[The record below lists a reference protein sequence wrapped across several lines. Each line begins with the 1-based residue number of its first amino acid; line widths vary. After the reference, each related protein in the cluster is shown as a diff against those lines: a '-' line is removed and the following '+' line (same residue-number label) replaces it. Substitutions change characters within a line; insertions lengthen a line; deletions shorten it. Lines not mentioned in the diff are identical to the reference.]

1 MHDLDRIQMESFEY
15 EFEAENENE
24 AGVFGEAETET
35 LAAELME
42 VQSEAEL
49 EQFLGNLIKKA
60 GQAVG
65 SFVRSP
71 VGQALGG
78 ALKSAVKQG
87 LPTVGSA
94 LGGMIGGAQGAKIGG
109 QLGSFASGQINEME
123 MEMETAKDIVRMAG
137 NAVKNAAAAPAG
149 SNPVAIA
156 KAAVAQAVKSLPA
169 ATARGGAQGRWI
181 RRGNRIVLLGV

>member
-15 EFEAENENE
+15 EFEGEAQNE
-24 AGVFGEAETET
+24 AEVFGEAEMEA
-35 LAAELME
+35 LATELME

-49 EQFLGNLIKKA
+49 EQFLGSLIKKA
-60 GQAVG
+60 GSAIG
-65 SFVRSP
+65 SFVKSP

-78 ALKSAVKQG
+78 VLKSAVKRG

-123 MEMETAKDIVRMAG
+123 MEMETAKDLVRMAA

-149 SNPVAIA
+149 SNPVAVA
-156 KAAVAQAVKSLPA
+156 KAAVAQAIKSLPTA
-169 ATARGGAQGRWI
+169 AVRGSAQGRWV
-181 RRGNRIVLLGV
+181 RRGNRIVLFGV

>member
-15 EFEAENENE
+15 EFEAENENENE

-42 VQSEAEL
+42 VQNEAEL
-49 EQFLGNLIKKA
+49 EQFLGDLIKKA
-60 GQAVG
+60 GRAVG

-123 MEMETAKDIVRMAG
+123 METAKDIVRMAG
-137 NAVKNAAAAPAG
+137 NAVKTAAAAPAG

-169 ATARGGAQGRWI
+169 ATARGAAQGRWI